1 MNRMIWIGI
10 LAWGTIVTLFGFS
23 AAGPVAAGS
32 SATMQAQDVVFLI
45 AGGLVACLIG
55 LVGLAGV
62 LGWLPALQNEQKT
75 YS

>member
-1 MNRMIWIGI
+1 MNRMVWVGI
-10 LAWGTIVTLFGFS
+10 LAWGIIVTLFGFS

-32 SATMQAQDVVFLI
+32 SPTMQAQDVVFLI

-75 YS
+75 YF

>member
-1 MNRMIWIGI
+1 MNRMVWIGI
-10 LAWGTIVTLFGFS
+10 LAWGIIVTLFGFS

-45 AGGLVACLIG
+45 AGGLVACLIA

-62 LGWLPALQNEQKT
+62 FGWLPVLQNEQKT

>member
-1 MNRMIWIGI
+1 MNRMVWIGI
-10 LAWGTIVTLFGFS
+10 LAWGIIVTLFGFS

-45 AGGLVACLIG
+45 AGGLVACLIA

-62 LGWLPALQNEQKT
+62 LGWLPDLQNEQKT

>member
-1 MNRMIWIGI
+1 MNRMVWIGI
-10 LAWGTIVTLFGFS
+10 LAWGIIVTLFGFS

-32 SATMQAQDVVFLI
+32 SATMQAQDVVLLI

-62 LGWLPALQNEQKT
+62 LGWLPSLQNEQKT
-75 YS
+75 YF